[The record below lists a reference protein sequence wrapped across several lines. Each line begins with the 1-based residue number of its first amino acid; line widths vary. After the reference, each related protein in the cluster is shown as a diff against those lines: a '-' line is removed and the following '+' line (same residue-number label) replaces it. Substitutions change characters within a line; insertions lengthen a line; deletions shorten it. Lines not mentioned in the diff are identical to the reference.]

1 MSKGAIFT
9 VNSAYQIEKEQFE
22 FVTLTDLVNQFFNG
36 TFKRDTTRYPDKEDN
51 RYVADFREHLQVS
64 YDQKAHDWDLLDG
77 GTFFPLHLG
86 KITNVGRI
94 DLKRWLEKEQNIV
107 EMPQIA
113 KMIRLSIG
121 QVVPDSASVLN
132 DEQVID
138 NLTDLGELAGWLS
151 DYLVEARETLINIE
165 DRTEKQDVALHQV
178 NSDLD
183 YLNDN
188 SERRSYDE

>member
-1 MSKGAIFT
+1 M
-9 VNSAYQIEKEQFE
+9 
-22 FVTLTDLVNQFFNG
+22 
-36 TFKRDTTRYPDKEDN
+36 
-51 RYVADFREHLQVS
+51 
-64 YDQKAHDWDLLDG
+64 
-77 GTFFPLHLG
+77 
-86 KITNVGRI
+86 
-94 DLKRWLEKEQNIV
+94 
-107 EMPQIA
+107 
-113 KMIRLSIG
+113 
-121 QVVPDSASVLN
+121 VPDSASVLN